1 MRFFGV
7 ITLLGLASFT
17 AFAQT
22 TKPKTI
28 IPVKAVKKAGPV
40 KTTTATK
47 PKPTPKNAAAAKTTV
62 KNSSTAKPKPTTTSH
77 PIKTSAASKTTANKS
92 SVSKAKPQ
100 TTSPP
105 AKKPSSAATT
115 AGTKPKPK
123 PAAAKS
129 TATHTSS
136 PTKPK
141 PSATPPKRLDE
152 KTEWETA
159 SNVPDAAERVTALRK
174 FTSTFPTSDKRND
187 ALELISATRGQI
199 GNEKLAAGDLSGA
212 AAMFKLAASEAPK
225 PMSDALFTE
234 SLSKFPPNLF
244 FRGERDAAYDI
255 AKTLEEKADTN
266 VSQLLGIAN
275 FYMSIENGGEAKRLA
290 ESAIKLNPDSSPA
303 WQTLGLAN
311 RMEFVLDDA
320 ADAYA
325 KALAIEPD
333 SLPARRGL
341 AEMKRSLGKAD
352 EAVTLYREILAKDAE
367 NLPAQTGLILSL
379 FDAEKRTDAEAELA
393 RSLQA
398 NSGNVILLAG
408 VAYWYAAH
416 SEGDKAVDYAQ
427 RSIAA
432 DPRLIWSH
440 IALARGLM
448 IQKKPVEAEKA
459 LLAARQYGAFPTLEY
474 EIASARLAA
483 GFYKDAGDVLAKTFS
498 VKDGLVSTKLGGRV
512 QRESKSFIE
521 LVGPERR
528 ASIFAPTAADDPE
541 NAARLAALLEFRQQL
556 DAAEPKADAVTTAA
570 DTFMRGDD
578 KMKIHRQIFVA
589 TQMLDKKVAL
599 PKVIEITKSSVLSL
613 DAGLDTQSATAATLA
628 SELYEPRAI
637 AFARGD
643 FLAVPDV
650 ARATL
655 QSILR
660 GRVEEIA
667 GWAMYE
673 MDDPTDSVLR
683 LRRAVSVLP
692 ADSAWW
698 RSSVWRLG
706 SALALSGKNA
716 EAIEAYI
723 KCYKSSGNTPDAARY
738 AVIESLYKK
747 VNGTTDGLAARIGE
761 KPESTAA
768 IAQRSETKPAAEFK
782 TDVPA
787 ETKIQPAAS
796 ATPEIK
802 IDLPKPV
809 TIPPELVAKKVEPKP
824 TPELKIEPAAT
835 PTPEIK
841 IDVPKPE
848 PAPTPELKA
857 DAPAKTE
864 AAPTSTKA
872 TKIDL
877 PKTEP
882 TSTPTPE
889 TKIDAPKP
897 EPTPTPE
904 LKSDAPAKTAA
915 TATPTPE
922 TKIDAPKPE
931 PTPATELKT
940 EPPPKTKMGV
950 VVTDM
955 AGTKINEPKADLTA
969 ISSPEIRNNLQKT
982 EPTPTPELKT
992 DTTAKSKIGVVVT
1005 DMPGTKITDPKTEA
1019 ATAPDTPPKTKPE
1032 VIVAPMPD
1040 VPKPGDK
1047 PMVSESKL
1055 VSGPGELFPPVVI
1068 KIPPPDTSKAAIQDT
1083 AGESKS
1089 DAGMP
1094 EKKSATSSPDS
1105 RPRVV
1110 DPKPTAE
1117 IKPCIITSSEETL
1130 SLKNGGSDL
1139 AVIIGT
1145 DGDNDLEALTATSN
1159 SPRNVSVHREMI
1171 EGITSRAIF
1180 VVRSITGNTGMYQIK
1195 FEMPC
1200 GKKEVLVKVK

>member
-1 MRFFGV
+1 MRFFGL
-7 ITLLGLASFT
+7 ITLLGLALSPAFT
-17 AFAQT
+17 QT
-22 TKPKTI
+22 TKPKTNV
-28 IPVKAVKKAGPV
+28 PAKMVKKAAPA
-40 KTTTATK
+40 KTTAATK
-47 PKPTPKNAAAAKTTV
+47 PKPAPK
-62 KNSSTAKPKPTTTSH
+62 KPTAT
-77 PIKTSAASKTTANKS
+77 KTTANKS
-92 SVSKAKPQ
+92 SASKAKPQ

-105 AKKPSSAATT
+105 VKKPSLAATT
-115 AGTKPKPK
+115 AGTKAKPK
-123 PAAAKS
+123 TTASKPPAAHA
-129 TATHTSS
+129 AASS
-136 PTKPK
+136 KPK
-141 PSATPPKRLDE
+141 PSATPPKKVLDE

-159 SNVPDAAERVTALRK
+159 SNAADAAERITALQKFNEAFPASEKRK
-174 FTSTFPTSDKRND
+174 D
-187 ALELISATRGQI
+187 ALELISATRGQV
-199 GNEKLAAGDLSGA
+199 GNEKLAAGDVSGA
-212 AAMFKLAASEAPK
+212 AAIFRLAASEAPK
-225 PMSDALFTE
+225 PMSDPLFTE
-234 SLSKFPPNLF
+234 SLSKFPLNLF

-275 FYMSIENGGEAKRLA
+275 FYMSVENGGEAKRLA
-290 ESAIKLNPDSSPA
+290 ESAIKLNPESSPA

-311 RMEFVLDDA
+311 RMEFLLDDA

-367 NLPAQTGLILSL
+367 NLPAETGLVLSL

-416 SEGDKAVDYAQ
+416 GEGDKAVDYAQ
-427 RSIAA
+427 KSIAA

-448 IQKKPVEAEKA
+448 IQKKPVEAEKT

-483 GFYKDAGDVLAKTFS
+483 GFYKDAADILAKNFS

-556 DAAEPKADAVTTAA
+556 DAAEPKADAVAAAA
-570 DTFMRGDD
+570 DAFMRGDD
-578 KMKIHRQIFVA
+578 KMKIHRQIFAA
-589 TQMLDKKVAL
+589 TQLLDIKVAL
-599 PKVIEITKSSVLSL
+599 PKVIEITKSSVVSL

-628 SELYEPRAI
+628 SELYEPRAV

-650 ARATL
+650 ARGTL

-667 GWAMYE
+667 GWALYE
-673 MDDPTDSVLR
+673 MDNPADSVLR

-698 RSSVWRLG
+698 RSSEWRLG

-723 KCYKSSGNTPDAARY
+723 KCYKSSGGTPDAGRY

-747 VNGTTDGLAARIGE
+747 VNGSTDGLEARIGA
-761 KPESTAA
+761 KPAATAP
-768 IAQRSETKPAAEFK
+768 IAQRSDPRPVPEFK
-782 TDVPA
+782 ADAPSEKV
-787 ETKIQPAAS
+787 EPAAS

-802 IDLPKPV
+802 IDPPRSV
-809 TIPPELVAKKVEPKP
+809 TIPPDLVAKKVEPKP
-824 TPELKIEPAAT
+824 TPEFKIKPPPI

-848 PAPTPELKA
+848 PTPTPEIKTDTPVNAAEVTKVDVLKTEPTPTEAALQKVKPTPAPVLKA
-857 DAPAKTE
+857 DAPK
-864 AAPTSTKA
+864 S
-872 TKIDL
+872 
-877 PKTEP
+877 EP
-882 TSTPTPE
+882 TPTPE
-889 TKIDAPKP
+889 LNTDTPVNAAEAAKIEAPKTDPTTTEIVQKVEPTPTPEPKTDTTARSKP

-904 LKSDAPAKTAA
+904 LKTDAPAK
-915 TATPTPE
+915 
-922 TKIDAPKPE
+922 KPE
-931 PTPATELKT
+931 
-940 EPPPKTKMGV
+940 V
-950 VVTDM
+950 
-955 AGTKINEPKADLTA
+955 I
-969 ISSPEIRNNLQKT
+969 ISPMPEIKSDLPKT
-982 EPTPTPELKT
+982 EPTPTAPS
-992 DTTAKSKIGVVVT
+992 DAKIDASKQVA
-1005 DMPGTKITDPKTEA
+1005 E
-1019 ATAPDTPPKTKPE
+1019 TKPDATQPSGE
-1032 VIVAPMPD
+1032 KIKQSD
-1040 VPKPGDK
+1040 SKPAGGMK
-1047 PMVSESKL
+1047 
-1055 VSGPGELFPPVVI
+1055 ELFPPVVI
-1068 KIPPPDTSKAAIQDT
+1068 TIPTPEPAKSTLKDAAGDLKA
-1083 AGESKS
+1083 
-1089 DAGMP
+1089 DAAAP
-1094 EKKSATSSPDS
+1094 EKKTEKLPPDS
-1105 RPRVV
+1105 RPRIV

-1117 IKPCIITSSEETL
+1117 IKPCVLTSSEETL
-1130 SLKNGGSDL
+1130 SLKNGGSDT
-1139 AVIIGT
+1139 AVIIGV
-1145 DGDNDLEALTATSN
+1145 DGDNDLDGLTATSD

-1180 VVRSITGNTGMYQIK
+1180 VVRSITANTGMYQIT